1 MTPDHRRGG
10 NMPTETVSMIDRRKA
25 LAGLGALTAG
35 AFAGSRAAA
44 QSTLGKLVFLNLGGN
59 KVMSCDLDGGNL
71 RTLVDGQ
78 GSAAPDGLTFDPVS
92 QRLIWTNMGGASVDD
107 GTVMSCNLSG
117 GDVKALVAKGGTFTP
132 KQTKYDIDRRRIYW
146 SDREGMRIQRCN
158 PDGSNVETLVQT
170 GDPVANKGDQTRWC
184 VGIALDY
191 SRSQIYWTQKGGD
204 NAGTGTIKRCN
215 MEIPYG
221 ETPANRSDIK
231 TLFSNQPEPI
241 DLEIDPRARKLYWTD
256 RGDNTVCRAPMDV
269 AAGTDPATRTDR
281 EVLVRGLREAIGI
294 YLDLPNKRM
303 FYTSLGGEVGTSTLD
318 GKDARLLL
326 TGQGSLT
333 GITLVANPSRDYFS
347 G

>member
-1 MTPDHRRGG
+1 
-10 NMPTETVSMIDRRKA
+10 MPTDTGLMIDRRKA

-35 AFAGSRAAA
+35 GLAGSRAQA
-44 QSTLGKLVFLNLGGN
+44 QTTLGKLVFLNLGGN

-78 GSAAPDGLTFDPVS
+78 GSRAPDGITYDAVS
-92 QRLIWTNMGGASVDD
+92 QRLIWTNMGAASAND
-107 GTVMSCNLSG
+107 GTVMSCNLAG
-117 GDVKALVAKGGTFTP
+117 GDVQTLVAAGGTHTP
-132 KQTKYDIDRRRIYW
+132 KQAKYDIDRRHIYW
-146 SDREGMRIQRCN
+146 SDREGMRVMRSN

-170 GDPVANKGDQTRWC
+170 GDFTANKGDQTRWC

-191 SRSQIYWTQKGGD
+191 SRNQIWWSQKGGD
-204 NAGTGTIKRCN
+204 NAGQGTIKRCN

-231 TLFSNQPEPI
+231 TVFSNLPEPI
-241 DLEIDPRARKLYWTD
+241 DMEIDPRARKLYWTD
-256 RGDNTVCRAPMDV
+256 RGDNTVNRAPMDFATGV
-269 AAGTDPATRTDR
+269 DPAAQTAR
-281 EVLVRGLREAIGI
+281 EILVRGLSEAIGI

-303 FYTSLGGEVGTSTLD
+303 FYTSLGGEVGTSTMD
-318 GKDARLLL
+318 GKDARMLL
-326 TGQGSLT
+326 TKQGSLT